1 MLDYRRCL
9 LLRLS
14 PRKSSLALQC
24 KADEQITL
32 PTRAYSLKRTGGPK
46 PAAEEPTD
54 EKLAD
59 GDEEP
64 DSPTAATTTLDDQSL
79 RGRQPKSGEVGRDA
93 STPSERTIVDPTQS
107 SK

>member
-1 MLDYRRCL
+1 MSFFAARDR
-9 LLRLS
+9 
-14 PRKSSLALQC
+14 
-24 KADEQITL
+24 ADRQITL

-59 GDEEP
+59 GHDEP

-79 RGRQPKSGEVGRDA
+79 RGRQPAAAGVGLEA
-93 STPSERTIVDPTQS
+93 STPSERTIVDSTQS

>member
-1 MLDYRRCL
+1 M
-9 LLRLS
+9 
-14 PRKSSLALQC
+14 
-24 KADEQITL
+24 
-32 PTRAYSLKRTGGPK
+32 KRTGGPK

-64 DSPTAATTTLDDQSL
+64 ESPTGATTSLDDHSS
-79 RGRQPKSGEVGRDA
+79 RGRQPVAAGVGRDA
-93 STPSERTIVDPTQS
+93 STPSERTIVDSTQS

>member
-1 MLDYRRCL
+1 MSFFAARDR
-9 LLRLS
+9 
-14 PRKSSLALQC
+14 
-24 KADEQITL
+24 ADRQITL

-59 GDEEP
+59 GDDEP

-79 RGRQPKSGEVGRDA
+79 PGWQPIAAGVGRDA
-93 STPSERTIVDPTQS
+93 STPSERTIVDSTQS